1 MTGQRNRALAHVVEA
16 QSHALLLRS
25 ATLEASTTPDQYK
38 KRLVDEQPGLIP
50 EPWGEPGRRP
60 ENLDKKTQ
68 KPKGYN
74 LQKVLGL
81 ENHSALHAQN
91 LSRIS
96 NLVTMYLQRAT
107 PYSQQ
112 DMTAI
117 VQVITEYLD
126 EQPIFCCYQDR
137 WPIKSYIKSILST
150 RADANRKLNAKVARD
165 SESIWSV
172 LGIYRV
178 IETLSSEHA
187 INQAANVALP
197 SANAVHTPLA
207 SAPPVPAPA
216 PTPALTP
223 APALTPTPANDPAPQ
238 PPVPTSHQAP
248 ADAPRPFGEAG
259 NDVSLKQPHLS
270 LPILFGR
277 VRTNPS
283 WPTQTRTRAQPQ
295 WRTTRVILTNPHL
308 RPFPARSAAVET
320 SMVSKACFTRTSML
334 QEPLA
339 PELLQP
345 MSRLPQGRPQRR
357 VCLGDREE
365 ANVLC

>member
-165 SESIWSV
+165 K
-172 LGIYRV
+172 
-178 IETLSSEHA
+178 HA

-259 NDVSLKQPHLS
+259 NDGAHEPELA
-270 LPILFGR
+270 
-277 VRTNPS
+277 NPNQDTS
-283 WPTQTRTRAQPQ
+283 ATTMENHESHPDEPPPPAFPCKKRRRGDLDGVEGVLYPNIDAPRATRA
-295 WRTTRVILTNPHL
+295 RTI
-308 RPFPARSAAVET
+308 A
-320 SMVSKACFTRTSML
+320 
-334 QEPLA
+334 
-339 PELLQP
+339 
-345 MSRLPQGRPQRR
+345 
-357 VCLGDREE
+357 
-365 ANVLC
+365 ANVEAAPGPTTKAKEKKKKGKN